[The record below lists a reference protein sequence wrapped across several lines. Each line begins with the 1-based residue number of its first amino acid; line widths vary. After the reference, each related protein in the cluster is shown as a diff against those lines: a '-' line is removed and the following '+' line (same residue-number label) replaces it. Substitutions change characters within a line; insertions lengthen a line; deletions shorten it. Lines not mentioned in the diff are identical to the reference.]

1 MSLTRPQRL
10 LCVERSLGE
19 MATSVE
25 LPQVKTWYDERGEGE
40 SLVLLHGGMV
50 DARFFEPNIDAL
62 WRQGFG
68 CSSVIA
74 SAPRPT
80 SAASVP
86 GLALYGGI
94 KDSELAVV
102 PGTSH
107 FRAQEKRDLH
117 NAIVVDFLASHHVA
131 PMRRMPSGSAA

>member
-10 LCVERSLGE
+10 LCVEKELGE

-25 LPQVKTWYDERGEGE
+25 LQQLKPSYDERGEGE
-40 SLVLLHGGMV
+40 SLVLLHGGVV

-62 WRQGFG
+62 
-68 CSSVIA
+68 
-74 SAPRPT
+74 
-80 SAASVP
+80 AARFRVF
-86 GLALYGGI
+86 ALDLRGHGHTPDVEGPFTYEALTQDTI
-94 KDSELAVV
+94 VV

-107 FRAQEKRDLH
+107 FLAQEKPDLH

-131 PMRRMPSGSAA
+131 PMRRMPSGLAA

>member
-1 MSLTRPQRL
+1 
-10 LCVERSLGE
+10 

-25 LPQVKTWYDERGEGE
+25 LPQVKTWYDGRGEGE
-40 SLVLLHGGMV
+40 SLVLLHGGVV

-62 WRQGFG
+62 WQHGFG

-86 GLALYGGI
+86 GLA
-94 KDSELAVV
+94 
-102 PGTSH
+102 
-107 FRAQEKRDLH
+107 
-117 NAIVVDFLASHHVA
+117 AIA
-131 PMRRMPSGSAA
+131 RR